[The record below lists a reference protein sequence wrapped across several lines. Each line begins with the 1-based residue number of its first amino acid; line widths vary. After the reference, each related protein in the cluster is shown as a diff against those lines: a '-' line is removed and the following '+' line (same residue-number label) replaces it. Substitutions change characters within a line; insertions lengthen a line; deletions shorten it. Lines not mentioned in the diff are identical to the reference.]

1 MQGQGQTKDR
11 VMLVGD
17 VLSDDNVQLMLTA
30 SGYQLISFTDSHTA
44 IGVVLEDP
52 PDFLVL
58 EKGFEGGGD
67 VNVLNAVKGCLQ
79 KTNIPILLVVTES
92 DVSDIDWSIYSVDD
106 ILVQPIS
113 PALFIARI
121 NLAKAR
127 MARVFDNNPL
137 SRLPG
142 NTSILRTIQDV
153 IERDEGYGVCYVD
166 IDNFKPYND
175 RYGFAQGDD
184 VILMVARI
192 MVNVVEETSRNDS
205 FVGHVGGDDFLFIVP
220 VDKVKATCE
229 KMLANFEVVRNMF
242 LSADDLKAGCY
253 IEKDR
258 QGRETRFEL
267 LSLSIAVVMTSNHF
281 FSHSAEV
288 SNQAMQV
295 KHYVKKLD
303 GSNYMID
310 RRQNIEPQ

>member
-1 MQGQGQTKDR
+1 MQGHIKDR
-11 VMLVGD
+11 IMLVGD
-17 VLSDDNVQLMLTA
+17 VLPGEDVQLMLTA
-30 SGYQLISFTDSHTA
+30 SGYNLISFKDSHHA

-58 EKGFEGGGD
+58 EKGFEDGGD
-67 VNVLNAVKGCLQ
+67 INVLNAVKGCLQ
-79 KTNIPILLVVTES
+79 KTNIPILLVVTEAE
-92 DVSDIDWSIYSVDD
+92 VSDIDWSVYTVDD
-106 ILVQPIS
+106 ILVQPII
-113 PALFIARI
+113 PALFVARI
-121 NLAKAR
+121 GLAKSR

-142 NTSILRTIQDV
+142 NTSILKTIQDI
-153 IERDEGYGVCYVD
+153 IERDDGYGVCYVD

-192 MVNVVEETSRNDS
+192 MVNVVEEQARKDS

-220 VDKVKATCE
+220 EDKVQVTCE

-242 LSADDLKAGCY
+242 LSADDLEAGCY

-267 LSLSIAVVMTSNHF
+267 LSLSIAVVMTTNHY

-288 SNQAMQV
+288 SSQAMQV
-295 KHYVKKLD
+295 KHYVKQLD

-310 RRQNIEPQ
+310 RRQNLEDD

>member
-1 MQGQGQTKDR
+1 MQSATKDR
-11 VMLVGD
+11 IMLVGD
-17 VLSDDNVQLMLTA
+17 VLSGEEVQLMLTA
-30 SGYQLISFTDSHTA
+30 SGHQLLRFNDSHLA

-58 EKGFEGGGD
+58 EKGFEDGGD
-67 VNVLNAVKGCLQ
+67 INVLAAVKGCLQ
-79 KTNIPILLVVTES
+79 KTNIPVLLVVEDT
-92 DVSDIDWSIYSVDD
+92 DVSDIDWSVYSVDD
-106 ILVQPIS
+106 ILVRPVS

-121 NLAKAR
+121 GLAKAR

-153 IERDEGYGVCYVD
+153 IERDRGYGVCYVD

-192 MVNVVEETSRNDS
+192 MVNVVEEFSRNDS

-220 VDKVKATCE
+220 KEKVDVICE

-242 LSADDLKAGCY
+242 LSSEDLKAGCY

-258 QGRETRFEL
+258 QGRETKFEL
-267 LSLSIAVVMTSNHF
+267 LSLSIAVVLTSNHY

-295 KHYVKKLD
+295 KHYVKQLD

-310 RRQNIEPQ
+310 RRQDFEEE

>member
-1 MQGQGQTKDR
+1 MQGHTNDR
-11 VMLVGD
+11 IMLVGN
-17 VLSDDNVQLMLTA
+17 VLSGDEVLLMLKA
-30 SGYQLISFTDSHTA
+30 SGYQLLSFSDSHHA

-67 VNVLNAVKGCLQ
+67 INVLNAVKGCLQ
-79 KTNIPILLVVTES
+79 KTNIPILLVIHED
-92 DVSDIDWSIYSVDD
+92 DVSDLDWSLYSVDD

-113 PALFIARI
+113 PAIFVARI
-121 NLAKAR
+121 ALAKAR

-153 IERDEGYGVCYVD
+153 IERDNGYGVCYVD

-192 MVNVVEETSRNDS
+192 MVNVVEEFSRDDS

-220 VDKVKATCE
+220 QEKVKEVCE
-229 KMLANFEVVRNMF
+229 KMLTNFEVVRNMF
-242 LSADDLKAGCY
+242 LSAEDLKAGCY
-253 IEKDR
+253 IEKNR
-258 QGRETRFEL
+258 QGQETRFEL
-267 LSLSIAVVMTSNHF
+267 LSLSIAIVMTTNHY

-288 SNQAMQV
+288 SSQAMQV
-295 KHYVKKLD
+295 KHYVKELD

-310 RRQNIEPQ
+310 RRQNIEAV

>member
-1 MQGQGQTKDR
+1 VQSQTKDR

-17 VLSDDNVQLMLTA
+17 VLSGEDVQLMLTA
-30 SGYQLISFTDSHTA
+30 SGYQLLSFDNSHQA

-58 EKGFEGGGD
+58 EKGFENGGD
-67 VNVLNAVKGCLQ
+67 INVLNAVKGCLQ
-79 KTNIPILLVVTES
+79 KTNIPILLVVKET
-92 DVSDIDWSIYSVDD
+92 DVSDIDWSVYSVDD
-106 ILVQPIS
+106 FLVQPV
-113 PALFIARI
+113 PPVHFIARI
-121 NLAKAR
+121 ALAKAR

-153 IERDEGYGVCYVD
+153 IEKDEGYGVCYVD

-192 MVNVVEETSRNDS
+192 MVNVVEENARNDS

-220 VDKVKATCE
+220 EDKVKITCE
-229 KMLANFEVVRNMF
+229 KMLANFEIVRNMF
-242 LSADDLKAGCY
+242 LSPEDLKAGCY
-253 IEKDR
+253 IEKNR
-258 QGRETRFEL
+258 QGAETRFEL
-267 LSLSIAVVMTSNHF
+267 LSLSIAVVMTGVQS

-295 KHYVKKLD
+295 KHYVKTLE

-310 RRQNIEPQ
+310 RRQKRKKD